1 MPEPRP
7 DMRDPSHDVL
17 RSTERHELDA
27 IFRPASIAV
36 IGATDR
42 EGSVGRAVVENLSAA
57 KFAGKI
63 YGVNPHRKT
72 VLGIDCYPSL
82 AALPQ
87 KVDLAIVVTPAP
99 TVPGV
104 IRECAAAGAGGVV
117 VISAGFKE
125 IGAAGKQLEDEVLAE
140 ARRGKLRLIGPNCLG
155 VMNPFANL
163 NATFAQT
170 MAGAG
175 RVAFLSQS
183 GALCTAIL
191 DWSLRENVGFSAFV
205 STGSML
211 DVGWGDLIYYFGD
224 DPQTHSILL
233 YMESIGDPRAFL
245 SAAREVARSKPII
258 VIKAG
263 RTEAAA
269 KAAASHTGALTGS
282 DDVFDA
288 AFRRCGVLR
297 VNRIAELFEIAEVL
311 GKQPRPRGRHLAIV
325 TNAGGPGVLATDELL
340 STGGELAALSSG
352 TLSELGRQLPPH
364 WSHANPVDILGDADA
379 ERYAQAFETVAKD
392 PASDGI
398 LMILA
403 PQRMTD
409 PARTAERL
417 IPYAK
422 SHSVPIFASWMG
434 GATVAHGADLLSR
447 AGIPTFEYPDA
458 AARAFTYLWQ
468 YSENLRA
475 LAETPVLP
483 ADAESHLNRKQA
495 AEILQAVQNS
505 GRALFTEW
513 ESKRLL
519 AAYGIPTVR
528 TEIARSAD
536 EAAERAA
543 SIGYPVVIKLHS
555 ETITHKTDV
564 GGVRLNLVNA
574 DAVRAAFNEMRS
586 AITERAGESAFGGV
600 TVQPMIK
607 LSGYELILGSSPDP
621 QFGPVL
627 LFGTGGQL
635 VEVYRD
641 RSLALP
647 PLTTTLA
654 RRMIERTKIYRALA
668 GVRGRK
674 PVDVAALELLLVR
687 FSQMIAEQPRIK
699 EVDINPLL
707 ASPEGCIA
715 LDARIVLY
723 PANIKDAALPH
734 LAVRPYPSQYVS
746 TFAGANGATFI
757 VRPIRAEDE
766 PLMVRFHEKLSEET
780 VYFRY
785 LHNLQLSQRTA
796 HERLTRICFIDYDR
810 EMALIAQTTVK
821 GKDEIAGVARLSK
834 LHGSDDAEISVL
846 IRDDFQ
852 HRGLGGMLVE
862 RMLRVARDENV
873 GRVIAFMLPQ
883 NAPMQRIFRKLGFA
897 INADEDPQM
906 VVAAKRIEDSSTG
919 GKENEPSL

>member
-1 MPEPRP
+1 MPETRA
-7 DMRDPSHDVL
+7 DTRDPSHDVL

-27 IFRPASIAV
+27 IFKPATIVV

-42 EGSVGRAVVENLSAA
+42 EGSVGRAVVENLAAA
-57 KFAGKI
+57 KFPGKI
-63 YGVNPHRKT
+63 YGVNPHRRN
-72 VLGIDCYPSL
+72 VLGIDCCPSI
-82 AALPQ
+82 AAVPQ
-87 KVDLAIVVTPAP
+87 KIDLGIIVTPAP

-104 IRECAAAGAGGVV
+104 VRECAAAGVGGVI

-125 IGAAGKQLEDEVLAE
+125 IGAVGKQLEEKVLAE

-170 MAGAG
+170 MASAG

-191 DWSLRENVGFSAFV
+191 DWSLRESIGFSAFV

-224 DPQTHSILL
+224 DPHTHSILL
-233 YMESIGDPRAFL
+233 YMESIGDPRSFL

-282 DDVFDA
+282 DDVLEA

-311 GKQPRPRGRHLAIV
+311 GKQPRPRGRRLVIV

-340 STGGELAALSSG
+340 STGGELAALSSA
-352 TLSELGRQLPPH
+352 TLGELDRQLPPQ

-392 PASDGI
+392 PSSDGI

-409 PARTAERL
+409 PARTAEHL
-417 IPYAK
+417 MPYAK
-422 SHSVPIFASWMG
+422 GQSVPILASWMG
-434 GATVAHGADLLSR
+434 GTTVAQGADFLSR

-483 ADAESHLNRKQA
+483 ADADAQVDRKQA

-505 GRALFTEW
+505 GRTLLTEW

-528 TEIARSAD
+528 TEIACTAD
-536 EAAERAA
+536 EAISHAA

-564 GGVRLNLVNA
+564 GGVRLNLANA
-574 DAVRAAFNEMRS
+574 DAVRAAFNEIRS
-586 AITERAGESAFGGV
+586 AILQRDESAFGGV

-607 LSGYELILGSSPDP
+607 LDGYELILGSSPDS

-641 RSLALP
+641 RALALP

-654 RRMIERTKIYRALA
+654 RRMIERTKIYRALT

-687 FSQMIAEQPRIK
+687 FSQMVAEQPGIK

-707 ASPEGCIA
+707 ASPEGCVA

-734 LAVRPYPSQYVS
+734 LAIRPYPSQYVS
-746 TFAGANGATFI
+746 TFTGANGTQFT

-785 LHNLQLSQRTA
+785 LQNLKLSQRTA

-810 EMALIAQTTVK
+810 EMALAAQCSVE
-821 GKDEIAGVARLSK
+821 GKDEIAGIARLSK
-834 LHGSDDAEISVL
+834 LHGSEDAEISVL

-852 HRGLGGMLVE
+852 HRGLGGVLVE
-862 RMLRVARDENV
+862 RVLQVAHDENV

-883 NAPMQRIFRKLGFA
+883 NVAMQRIFRKLGFA
-897 INADEDPQM
+897 IDASEDPQM
-906 VVAAKRIEDSSTG
+906 VVAAKRLQD
-919 GKENEPSL
+919 

>member
-1 MPEPRP
+1 MNFSTMLEAMPEARP
-7 DMRDPSHDVL
+7 DTRDPSHDVL

-27 IFRPASIAV
+27 IFKPDTIAV

-42 EGSVGRAVVENLSAA
+42 EGSVGRAVVENLAA
-57 KFAGKI
+57 ARFPGKI

-72 VLGIDCYPSL
+72 VLGIDCVASL
-82 AALPQ
+82 AAAPQ
-87 KVDLAIVVTPAP
+87 KADLAIVVTPAP
-99 TVPGV
+99 TVPGIV
-104 IRECAAAGAGGVV
+104 RECAEAGVGGVV

-125 IGAAGKQLEDEVLAE
+125 IGAAGKLLEEEVLAE
-140 ARRGKLRLIGPNCLG
+140 ARRAKLRLIGPNCLG

-191 DWSLRENVGFSAFV
+191 DWSLRESVGFSAFV

-224 DPQTHSILL
+224 DPHTHSILL
-233 YMESIGDPRAFL
+233 YMESIGDPRSFL

-282 DDVFDA
+282 DDVLDA

-297 VNRIAELFEIAEVL
+297 VKRIAELFEIAEVL
-311 GKQPRPRGRHLAIV
+311 GKQPRPRGRRLAIV

-340 STGGELAALSSG
+340 STGGELAALSSA
-352 TLSELGRQLPPH
+352 TLDELDRQLPPH

-379 ERYAQAFETVAKD
+379 ERYAEAFETVAQD
-392 PASDGI
+392 PSSDGI

-409 PARTAERL
+409 PGRTAERL
-417 IPYAK
+417 MPYAK
-422 SHSVPIFASWMG
+422 GQSIPILASWMG
-434 GATVAHGADLLSR
+434 GATVARGADLLSR

-483 ADAESHLNRKQA
+483 ADADAQLNRKQA
-495 AEILQAVQNS
+495 AEIPQAVQAA
-505 GRALFTEW
+505 GRTLLTEW

-519 AAYGIPTVR
+519 AACGIPTVR
-528 TEIARSAD
+528 TEIARSAE
-536 EAAERAA
+536 EAVDRAGGF
-543 SIGYPVVIKLHS
+543 GYPVVIKLHS

-564 GGVRLNLVNA
+564 GGVRLNLANA

-586 AITERAGESAFGGV
+586 AIVRRAGEAAFGGV

-607 LSGYELILGSSPDP
+607 LDGYELILGSSPDP

-674 PVDVAALELLLVR
+674 PVDIAALELLLVR
-687 FSQMIAEQPRIK
+687 FSQMIAELPRIK

-707 ASPEGCIA
+707 ASPEGCLA

-723 PANIKDAALPH
+723 PASITDAELPH
-734 LAVRPYPSQYVS
+734 LAVRPYPSQYAS
-746 TFAGANGATFI
+746 TFTAANGIEFT

-785 LHNLQLSQRTA
+785 LQNLKLSQRTA

-810 EMALIAQTTVK
+810 EMALVALCAMG
-821 GKDEIAGVARLSK
+821 GKEEIAGVVRLSK
-834 LHGSDDAEISVL
+834 LHGTDDAEISVL

-862 RMLRVARDENV
+862 RILRVARDEKV
-873 GRVIAFMLPQ
+873 GRAIAFMLPQ
-883 NAPMQRIFRKLGFA
+883 NIAMQRIFRKLGFA
-897 INADEDPQM
+897 INSGEDPQM
-906 VVAAKRIEDSSTG
+906 VVAAKRIE
-919 GKENEPSL
+919 K